1 MTDCREQSWL
11 FQDLGNRKVE
21 VDFGGGYL
29 SSDGG
34 GLILRELERHSGL
47 LRDFSGCFVDYRDQ
61 RYVEHSVQELVSQ
74 RIHGLVLGYEDLN
87 DHDHLRLDPIHGLI
101 AGKSDPLGQD
111 RILERDKGKA
121 LAAHSTLNRLELS
134 AEAIDARYHKIQA
147 QPDEI
152 EPLLIKRGV
161 KAIPRKSAEIVLDFD
176 ATDDPLHGSQQ
187 GAYFHGY
194 YRHYC
199 YLPLYCFC
207 GNIPLFAKLRD
218 CKRDASDGTVEALQ
232 KIVPAIRQRFGK
244 KVRIIVRADS
254 GFAREAI
261 MAWCEENHVFYCLGL
276 ARNDRLTELLKTDF
290 EALRAQ
296 IKETK
301 VETPCRSFT
310 EFEYSTL
317 DSWTKARRVIGKAE
331 ILSQGDNP
339 RFIVTNLPKDGWATR
354 TQAARFEAAALYEKF
369 YCARGDMENRI
380 KEQQMDLFA
389 DRTSTH
395 WLASN
400 QLRLWFSAI
409 AHLIMSTLQA
419 GVLKGTELESASIGQ
434 IRLRLFKIAARLKT
448 SARRIHIELCSAY
461 PLKALFSL
469 VHQRLSALGSPA

>member
-1 MTDCREQSWL
+1 MTDCNEQKWL
-11 FQDLGNRKVE
+11 FQELGCRKVE

-47 LRDFSGCFVDYRDQ
+47 LRDVAGCFIDYRDQ
-61 RYVEHSVQELVSQ
+61 RYVEHSVRELVSQ
-74 RIHGLVLGYEDLN
+74 RIHGLALGYEDLN
-87 DHDHLRLDPIHGLI
+87 DHDHLRRDPVHGLI
-101 AGKSDPLGQD
+101 CGKSDPLGQD
-111 RILERDKGKA
+111 RNLERDKGKA

-134 AEAIDARYHKIQA
+134 AEAIDARYHKIQG

-152 EPLLIKRGV
+152 EQLLIQRGV

-207 GNIPLFAKLRD
+207 GNLPLFAKLRD

-232 KIVPAIRQRFGK
+232 KIVPVIRQRFGK
-244 KVRIIVRADS
+244 RVRIIVRADS

-261 MAWCEENHVFYCLGL
+261 MAWCEENGVFYCLGL
-276 ARNDRLTELLKTDF
+276 ARNDRLVELLGTHF
-290 EALRAQ
+290 EALEAQ
-296 IKETK
+296 IKEGK

-317 DSWTKARRVIGKAE
+317 DSWSKARRVIGKAE

-354 TQAARFEAAALYEKF
+354 TQAARFEAVALYEKF

-395 WLASN
+395 WMASN
-400 QLRLWFSAI
+400 QLRLWFSAF

-448 SARRIHIELCSAY
+448 SARRIHIELCTAY

-469 VHQRLSALGSPA
+469 VHQRLSALSSPA

>member
-1 MTDCREQSWL
+1 MLPTIRSMAA
-11 FQDLGNRKVE
+11 
-21 VDFGGGYL
+21 
-29 SSDGG
+29 S
-34 GLILRELERHSGL
+34 
-47 LRDFSGCFVDYRDQ
+47 
-61 RYVEHSVQELVSQ
+61 
-74 RIHGLVLGYEDLN
+74 
-87 DHDHLRLDPIHGLI
+87 
-101 AGKSDPLGQD
+101 
-111 RILERDKGKA
+111 KA
-121 LAAHSTLNRLELS
+121 LIFTVTIATTVTCRSTAFVETFRFLLS
-134 AEAIDARYHKIQA
+134 CAIASAMPVMAR
-147 QPDEI
+147 
-152 EPLLIKRGV
+152 
-161 KAIPRKSAEIVLDFD
+161 
-176 ATDDPLHGSQQ
+176 
-187 GAYFHGY
+187 
-194 YRHYC
+194 
-199 YLPLYCFC
+199 
-207 GNIPLFAKLRD
+207 
-218 CKRDASDGTVEALQ
+218 
-232 KIVPAIRQRFGK
+232 
-244 KVRIIVRADS
+244 
-254 GFAREAI
+254 
-261 MAWCEENHVFYCLGL
+261 CEENHVFYCLGL

-400 QLRLWFSAI
+400 QLRLWFSAF

-469 VHQRLSALGSPA
+469 VHQRLSALGGPA

>member
-1 MTDCREQSWL
+1 
-11 FQDLGNRKVE
+11 
-21 VDFGGGYL
+21 
-29 SSDGG
+29 
-34 GLILRELERHSGL
+34 
-47 LRDFSGCFVDYRDQ
+47 
-61 RYVEHSVQELVSQ
+61 
-74 RIHGLVLGYEDLN
+74 
-87 DHDHLRLDPIHGLI
+87 
-101 AGKSDPLGQD
+101 
-111 RILERDKGKA
+111 
-121 LAAHSTLNRLELS
+121 
-134 AEAIDARYHKIQA
+134 
-147 QPDEI
+147 
-152 EPLLIKRGV
+152 LLIQRGV

-276 ARNDRLTELLKTDF
+276 ARNDRLVQLLRTDF

-296 IKETK
+296 IMQGK

-339 RFIVTNLPKDGWATR
+339 RFIVTNLAKDGWATR

-400 QLRLWFSAI
+400 QLRLWFSAF

-469 VHQRLSALGSPA
+469 VHQRISALGSPA

>member
-1 MTDCREQSWL
+1 MTDCREQRWL

-47 LRDFSGCFVDYRDQ
+47 LEDFAGCFVDYRDP
-61 RYVEHSVQELVSQ
+61 RYIEHSVKELVSQ

-101 AGKSDPLGQD
+101 AGKSDPLGAD
-111 RILERDKGKA
+111 RLLERDKGKA

-134 AEAIDARYHKIQA
+134 AEAIDARYCKIQS
-147 QPDEI
+147 QPDKI
-152 EPLLIKRGV
+152 EELLIKRGV

-176 ATDDPLHGSQQ
+176 ATDDPLHGRQE

-207 GNIPLFAKLRD
+207 GNIPLFAQLRD

-232 KIVPAIRQRFGK
+232 KMVCAIRQRFGR

-261 MAWCEENHVFYCLGL
+261 MAWCEDNEVFYGLGL
-276 ARNDRLTELLKTDF
+276 ARNERLGQLLSSNF
-290 EALRAQ
+290 EALKAQ
-296 IKETK
+296 IKEAK
-301 VETPCRSFT
+301 IETPCRSFT

-317 DSWTKARRVIGKAE
+317 NSWTKARRVIGKAE
-331 ILSQGDNP
+331 ILAQGDNP
-339 RFIVTNLPKDGWATR
+339 RFVVTNLPKDGWADPA
-354 TQAARFEAAALYEKF
+354 QAARFEAAALYEKF
-369 YCARGDMENRI
+369 YCERGDMENRI

-400 QLRLWFSAI
+400 QLRLWFSAF

-419 GVLKGTELESASIGQ
+419 TVLKGTELETASIGQ
-434 IRLRLFKIAARLKT
+434 IRLRLFKIAARLKA
-448 SARRIHIELCSAY
+448 SVRRIHIELCSAY
-461 PLKALFSL
+461 PLKALFSS
-469 VHQRLSALGSPA
+469 VHQRLSTLGAPA

>member
-11 FQDLGNRKVE
+11 FQDLGSRKVE

-61 RYVEHSVQELVSQ
+61 RYIEHSVQELVSQ

-87 DHDHLRLDPIHGLI
+87 DHDHLRRDPIHGLI

-111 RILERDKGKA
+111 RNLERDKGKA

-134 AEAIDARYHKIQA
+134 AEAIDARYHKIQG

-152 EPLLIKRGV
+152 EQLLIQRGV

-207 GNIPLFAKLRD
+207 GNLPLFAKLRD

-232 KIVPAIRQRFGK
+232 KIVPVIRQRFGK
-244 KVRIIVRADS
+244 RVRIIVRADS

-261 MAWCEENHVFYCLGL
+261 MAWCEENGVFYCLGL
-276 ARNDRLTELLKTDF
+276 ARNDRLVELLGTHF
-290 EALRAQ
+290 EALEAQ
-296 IKETK
+296 IKEGK

-317 DSWTKARRVIGKAE
+317 DSWSKARRVIGKAE

-354 TQAARFEAAALYEKF
+354 TQAARFEAVALYEKF

-395 WLASN
+395 WMASN
-400 QLRLWFSAI
+400 QLRLWFSAF

-448 SARRIHIELCSAY
+448 SARRIHIELCTAY

-469 VHQRLSALGSPA
+469 VHQRLSALSSPA

>member
-1 MTDCREQSWL
+1 MTDCREQRWL

-47 LRDFSGCFVDYRDQ
+47 LEDFAGCFVDYRDP
-61 RYVEHSVQELVSQ
+61 RYIEHSVKELVSQ

-101 AGKSDPLGQD
+101 AGKSDPLGED
-111 RILERDKGKA
+111 RLLERDKGKA
-121 LAAHSTLNRLELS
+121 LAAHSTLNRLELG
-134 AEAIDARYHKIQA
+134 AEAIDARYCKIEP
-147 QPDEI
+147 QPDKI
-152 EPLLIKRGV
+152 EELLIKRGV

-176 ATDDPLHGSQQ
+176 ATDDPLHGRQE

-207 GNIPLFAKLRD
+207 GNIPLFAQLRD
-218 CKRDASDGTVEALQ
+218 CKRDASEGTVEALQ
-232 KIVPAIRQRFGK
+232 KIVCAIRQRFGR

-261 MAWCEENHVFYCLGL
+261 MAWCEAHEVFYCFGL
-276 ARNDRLTELLKTDF
+276 ARNERLGELLRSNF
-290 EALRAQ
+290 EALQAQ
-296 IKETK
+296 IEEGK

-317 DSWTKARRVIGKAE
+317 NSWTKARRVIGKAE
-331 ILSQGDNP
+331 ILAQGDNP
-339 RFIVTNLPKDGWATR
+339 RFVVTNLPKDGWADPA
-354 TQAARFEAAALYEKF
+354 QAARFEAAALYEKF

-380 KEQQMDLFA
+380 KEQQLDLFA

-400 QLRLWFSAI
+400 QLRLWFSAF

-419 GVLKGTELESASIGQ
+419 TVLKGTELATASIGQ
-434 IRLRLFKIAARLKT
+434 IRLRLFKIAARLKA
-448 SARRIHIELCSAY
+448 SVRRIHIELCSAY
-461 PLKALFSL
+461 PLKALFSS
-469 VHQRLSALGSPA
+469 VHQRLSALGAPA

>member
-1 MTDCREQSWL
+1 MTDCREQRWL

-34 GLILRELERHSGL
+34 GLILRELERHSRL
-47 LRDFSGCFVDYRDQ
+47 LEDFADCFVDYRDP
-61 RYVEHSVQELVSQ
+61 RYIEHSVKELVSQ

-101 AGKSDPLGQD
+101 AGKSDPLGAD
-111 RILERDKGKA
+111 RLLERDKGKA
-121 LAAHSTLNRLELS
+121 LAAHSTLNRLELG
-134 AEAIDARYHKIQA
+134 AEAIDPRYCKIEP
-147 QPDEI
+147 QPDQI
-152 EPLLIKRGV
+152 EELLIQRGV

-176 ATDDPLHGSQQ
+176 ATDDPLHGRQE

-207 GNIPLFAKLRD
+207 GNIPLFAQLRD
-218 CKRDASDGTVEALQ
+218 CKRDASEGTVEALQ
-232 KIVPAIRQRFGK
+232 KIVCAIRQRFGR

-261 MAWCEENHVFYCLGL
+261 MAWCEDHEVFYCFGL
-276 ARNDRLTELLKTDF
+276 ARNERLGELLRSNF
-290 EALRAQ
+290 EALQAQ
-296 IKETK
+296 VEAGK

-310 EFEYSTL
+310 EFEYATL
-317 DSWTKARRVIGKAE
+317 NSWTKARRVIGKAE
-331 ILSQGDNP
+331 ILAQGDNP
-339 RFIVTNLPKDGWATR
+339 RFVVTNLPKDGWADPA
-354 TQAARFEAAALYEKF
+354 QAARFQAAALYEKF

-400 QLRLWFSAI
+400 QLRLWFSAF

-419 GVLKGTELESASIGQ
+419 TVLKGTELATASIGQ
-434 IRLRLFKIAARLKT
+434 IRLRLFKIAARLKA
-448 SARRIHIELCSAY
+448 SVRRIHIELCSAY
-461 PLKALFSL
+461 PLKALFSS
-469 VHQRLSALGSPA
+469 VHQRLNALGASA

>member
-1 MTDCREQSWL
+1 
-11 FQDLGNRKVE
+11 
-21 VDFGGGYL
+21 
-29 SSDGG
+29 
-34 GLILRELERHSGL
+34 LRELERHSGL
-47 LRDFSGCFVDYRDQ
+47 LRDISGCFVDYRDQ

-134 AEAIDARYHKIQA
+134 AEAIDTRYNKIQA
-147 QPDEI
+147 QPDEV
-152 EPLLIKRGV
+152 EQLLIQRGV

-261 MAWCEENHVFYCLGL
+261 MAWCEENKVFYCLGL
-276 ARNDRLTELLKTDF
+276 ARNDRLVELLRTNF
-290 EALRAQ
+290 E
-296 IKETK
+296 

-310 EFEYSTL
+310 EFKYSTL

-331 ILSQGDNP
+331 ILPQGDNP
-339 RFIVTNLPKDGWATR
+339 RFIVTNLPKKGWPTR
-354 TQAARFEAAALYEKF
+354 AQAARFVAAALYEKF

-395 WLASN
+395 WMASN
-400 QLRLWFSAI
+400 QLRLWFSAF

-419 GVLKGTELESASIGQ
+419 GVLKGTELEAASIGQ
-434 IRLRLFKIAARLKT
+434 MRYDSLRLQLGSKRALDVLT
-448 SARRIHIELCSAY
+448 SNSARPILSKRFLAWFITDSVPWAVPLNIRTQLTELRVASRERVKVQE
-461 PLKALFSL
+461 L
-469 VHQRLSALGSPA
+469 RL

>member
-1 MTDCREQSWL
+1 MTECNEQKWL
-11 FQDLGNRKVE
+11 FQELGNRKVE

-61 RYVEHSVQELVSQ
+61 RYVEHSVQELISQ

-87 DHDHLRLDPIHGLI
+87 DHDHLRCDPVHALI
-101 AGKSDPLGQD
+101 CGKGDPVGED

-121 LAAHSTLNRLELS
+121 LAGHSTLNRLELS
-134 AEAIDARYHKIQA
+134 AEATDARYCKIQA
-147 QPDEI
+147 QPEKI
-152 EPLLIKRGV
+152 EQLLIKRGV

-176 ATDDPLHGSQQ
+176 ATDDPLHGSQE

-194 YRHYC
+194 YGEYC

-207 GNIPLFAKLRD
+207 GNIPLLAQQRD

-244 KVRIIVRADS
+244 KVRIIVRGDS
-254 GFAREAI
+254 GFARDAI
-261 MAWCEENHVFYCLGL
+261 MTWCEENAVFYCFGL
-276 ARNDRLTELLKTDF
+276 ARNNRLGAQLKANF
-290 EALRAQ
+290 ESLRTQ
-296 IKETK
+296 IKEGK
-301 VETPCRSFT
+301 VQSPCRSFI

-317 DSWTKARRVIGKAE
+317 DSWTRARRVIGKAE
-331 ILSQGDNP
+331 ILPQGDNP
-339 RFIVTNLPKDGWATR
+339 RFIVTSLPKDGWGDSVLE
-354 TQAARFEAAALYEKF
+354 ARFEPAALYEKL

-380 KEQQMDLFA
+380 KAQQMDLFA

-395 WLASN
+395 WMASN
-400 QLRLWFSAI
+400 QLRLWFSAF

-419 GVLKGTELESASIGQ
+419 EVLRGTELAVASIGQ
-434 IRLRLFKIAARLKT
+434 IRLRLFKIAARLT
-448 SARRIHIELCSAY
+448 ASVRRIHIELCSAY
-461 PLKALFSL
+461 PLQQLFAL
-469 VHQRLSALGSPA
+469 VHRRLSALRTAP

>member
-1 MTDCREQSWL
+1 MTDCTEEKWL
-11 FQDLGNRKVE
+11 FQDLGKRKVE

-34 GLILRELERHSGL
+34 ALILRELEGHSGL
-47 LRDFSGCFVDYRDQ
+47 VRDFAGCFVDHRDQ
-61 RYVEHSVQELVSQ
+61 RYVEHTVQELVSQ
-74 RIHGLVLGYEDLN
+74 RIHGVVLGYEDLN
-87 DHDHLRLDPIHGLI
+87 DHDHLRRDPIHGLI
-101 AGKSDPLGQD
+101 CGKNDALGQD

-134 AEAIDARYHKIQA
+134 AQAIDARYRKIQA
-147 QPDEI
+147 QPDKIQE
-152 EPLLIKRGV
+152 LLIKRGV
-161 KAIPRKSAEIVLDFD
+161 RAIPRKSAEIVLDLD
-176 ATDDPLHGSQQ
+176 ATDDPLHGSQE

-194 YRHYC
+194 YRDYC
-199 YLPLYCFC
+199 YLPLSCFC

-218 CKRDASDGTVEALQ
+218 CKRDASGGTVEAVQ
-232 KIVPAIRQRFGK
+232 KIVPAIRQRFGS

-254 GFAREAI
+254 CFARDAI

-276 ARNDRLTELLKTDF
+276 ARNDRLAELLRTNF

-296 IKETK
+296 IKEGK
-301 VETPCRSFT
+301 VETPLRSFT
-310 EFEYSTL
+310 QFEYSTL
-317 DSWTKARRVIGKAE
+317 DSLTKARRVIGKAE
-331 ILSQGDNP
+331 ILSQRENT

-354 TQAARFEAAALYEKF
+354 AQAARFEAAVLYEKF

-400 QLRLWFSAI
+400 QLRLGVSAF
-409 AHLIMSTLQA
+409 AHFLISTLQA
-419 GVLKGTELESASIGQ
+419 GVLKGTELEAASIGQ

-469 VHQRLSALGSPA
+469 VHQRLSALGGPA